1 VRYGQ
6 KIPLSN
12 MESANIILKM
22 AALSLFQILG
32 KHNSE
37 QRRSLFVRQFE
48 LFGEFVHLHTEISFA
63 ETKYTKQ
70 ILTIYF

>member
-1 VRYGQ
+1 
-6 KIPLSN
+6 

-32 KHNSE
+32 KHDSK

-48 LFGEFVHLHTEISFA
+48 LFGEFVFCHTEEICP
-63 ETKYTKQ
+63 ENQ
-70 ILTIYF
+70 IYQTNPHCRFLVWFSYPNLFV